1 MYFPM
6 FACLGYY
13 SRYLYSKRNVIS
25 GECFN
30 SEVVNMQ
37 FGIEC
42 KLITNVQAN
51 TFPFECFKYEV

>member
-1 MYFPM
+1 M

-51 TFPFECFKYEV
+51 TFPFKCFR